1 MPSAWLAFLSECFLC
16 CVLTLWGWSRES
28 WELSVGWLYLEFKG
42 ERHHPLAA
50 GPGEQEVGC
59 RPHPLTSLD
68 RVGLEV
74 MQFATQQRE
83 DWRACPACLGLA
95 GTTQKSYGSERST
108 SHCIGCTEP
117 LKSSTE
123 TSPGS
128 YSRWMLLGRIINT

>member
-95 GTTQKSYGSERST
+95 GTTQKSLWVREVHESL
-108 SHCIGCTEP
+108 H
-117 LKSSTE
+117 
-123 TSPGS
+123 
-128 YSRWMLLGRIINT
+128 WMHRAFEELHRNLSWILFSMDAAR